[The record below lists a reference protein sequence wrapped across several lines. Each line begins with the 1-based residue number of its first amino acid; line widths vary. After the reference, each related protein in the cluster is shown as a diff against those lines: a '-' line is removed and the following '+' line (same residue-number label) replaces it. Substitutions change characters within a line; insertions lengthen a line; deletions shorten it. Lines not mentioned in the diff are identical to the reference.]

1 MSDLPTEPHTELT
14 KLDDAER
21 DADRITWHVRTDLSA
36 GVL

>member
-1 MSDLPTEPHTELT
+1 MSELPTELHKQLT

-21 DADRITWHVRTDLSA
+21 DAGRITWHVRTDLSA